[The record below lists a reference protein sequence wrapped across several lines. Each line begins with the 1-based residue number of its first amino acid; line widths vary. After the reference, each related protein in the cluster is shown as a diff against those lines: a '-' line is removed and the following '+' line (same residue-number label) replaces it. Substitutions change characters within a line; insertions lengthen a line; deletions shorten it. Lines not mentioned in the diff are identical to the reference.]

1 MKKLL
6 PFMLL
11 MSLFMAA
18 CNDEKSSTEK
28 EEMDS
33 NKETTEE
40 GTADSTEG
48 NELAMK
54 GALLD
59 FQMNVIKTV
68 NENDSAIYAFES
80 AKAKEEDKPTADE
93 LATMKSDAETAAT
106 TIAGNIRALEV
117 PAELESQKEEIEA
130 GLEDLAKSYE
140 TRAAN
145 LSDEANAEYKES
157 DDLFASFEE
166 KMSNIYEASGLTT
179 PSFSAD
185 IVD

>member
-18 CNDEKSSTEK
+18 CNNEKSNTEK
-28 EEMDS
+28 EEMDT
-33 NKETTEE
+33 NKETTE
-40 GTADSTEG
+40 STEVDEMAV
-48 NELAMK
+48 N

-59 FQMNVIKTV
+59 LQMNVIKTV
-68 NENDSAIYAFES
+68 NEHDSAIYDFES
-80 AKAKEEDKPTADE
+80 AKAKEEDKPSDEE
-93 LATMKSDAETAAT
+93 LATMKSDAESAAT
-106 TIAGNIRALEV
+106 TIAEDIRTLEV

-130 GLEDLAKSYE
+130 GLEELAKSYE

-166 KMSNIYEASGLTT
+166 KMSNIYEATGLTS